1 MTKDVKLGL
10 NIAKLQDSYK
20 YDDIIKFLKGEKKD
34 CMYFDTLKP
43 LYDEFGYKE
52 VNEVLL
58 EIERSEE
65 KQDE

>member
-20 YDDIIKFLKGEKKD
+20 YEDIMKFIKGEKKD

-43 LYDEFGYKE
+43 LYDEFGYAE

-58 EIERSEE
+58 EIAKDEV